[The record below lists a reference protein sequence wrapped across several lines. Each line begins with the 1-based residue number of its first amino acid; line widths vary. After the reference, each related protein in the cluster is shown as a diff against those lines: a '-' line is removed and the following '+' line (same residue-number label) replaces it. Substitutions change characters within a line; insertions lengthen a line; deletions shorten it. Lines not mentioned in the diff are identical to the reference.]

1 MEKGN
6 IRIHKIIDDSCA
18 EGPGRRLVFWV
29 QGCSLHCPGCF
40 EQDTW
45 NPAGGQLVSV
55 DSIIAKVISNPKLEG
70 ITVLGGEPFEQASS
84 LAFLLEKVRE
94 SRKNSIVFSG
104 YDYESLKA
112 TNNPDI
118 KRALAFTDLLI
129 DGRFDKDA
137 PETKRPMV
145 GSQNQNFIAF
155 SKEGEKLIERLQSY
169 KNRVEIR
176 IAKDGT
182 IKVNGMW
189 KKEGDSQ

>member
-6 IRIHKIIDDSCA
+6 IRIHKIIDDTCA

-29 QGCSLHCPGCF
+29 QGCSLHCQGCF

-45 NPAGGQLVSV
+45 NHAGGHLISV
-55 DSIIAKVISNPKLEG
+55 DSIVAKVLSNPELEG
-70 ITVLGGEPFEQASS
+70 ITVLGGEPFEQAGS
-84 LAFLLEKVRE
+84 LALLLEKIRGFQ
-94 SRKNSIVFSG
+94 KNSIVFSG
-104 YDYESLKA
+104 YDYENLKT

-118 KRALAFTDLLI
+118 KRALAFADLLI
-129 DGRFDKDA
+129 DGRFDKNA
-137 PETKRPMV
+137 RETKRPMV
-145 GSQNQNFIAF
+145 GSQNQNFIAL
-155 SKEGEKLIERLQSY
+155 SKEGEKLIERLRVY

-176 IAKDGT
+176 ITKDGT